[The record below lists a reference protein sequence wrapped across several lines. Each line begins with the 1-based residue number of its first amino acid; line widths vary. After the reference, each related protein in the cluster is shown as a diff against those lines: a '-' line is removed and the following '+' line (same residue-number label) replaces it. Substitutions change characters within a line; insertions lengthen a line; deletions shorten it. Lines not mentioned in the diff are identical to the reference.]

1 MSAPTRAE
9 FRQFIPMTVR
19 WGDMDALGHVNNV
32 QYFRYGESARIA
44 YFDPLERDDPKM
56 WKEYGI
62 ILASMSCDFLAQL
75 HYPAEL
81 DIGSRV
87 TRLGRS
93 SLHMTSAIF
102 QRSPA
107 GQPQEERAVAV
118 LRGVLAWFDYSAQK
132 TLPIPESVRAWIRAR
147 EVLAPEE

>member
-1 MSAPTRAE
+1 MSAPTREE

-32 QYFRYGESARIA
+32 QYFRYGESGRIA
-44 YFDPLERDDPKM
+44 YFDSLEKDDPKF

-62 ILASMSCDFLAQL
+62 ILASMACDFLAQV

-81 DIGSRV
+81 ELGTRV

-93 SLHMTSAIF
+93 SLNMQTAIF
-102 QRSPA
+102 QD
-107 GQPQEERAVAV
+107 GKVVAV
-118 LRGVLAWFDYSAQK
+118 LRGVMVWFDYTAQK

-147 EVLAPEE
+147 EAVAPEE

>member
-1 MSAPTRAE
+1 MSKPTRQE
-9 FRQFIPMTVR
+9 FRHFIPMTVR
-19 WGDMDALGHVNNV
+19 WGDMDSLGHVNNV

-44 YFDPLERDDPKM
+44 YFEALEREDPNF

-62 ILASMSCDFLAQL
+62 ILASIGCDFLAQL

-81 DIGSRV
+81 EIGSRV

-93 SLHMTSAIF
+93 SLQMTSAIF
-102 QRSPA
+102 Q
-107 GQPQEERAVAV
+107 GDEVVAV
-118 LRGVLAWFDYSAQK
+118 VRGVLAWFDYSQQK

-147 EVLAPEE
+147 EAVAPEE

>member
-1 MSAPTRAE
+1 VSKPTRDE

-44 YFDPLERDDPKM
+44 YFDPLGQHDPKF

-62 ILASMSCDFLAQL
+62 ILASMGCDFLAQV

-81 DIGSRV
+81 EIGSRV

-102 QRSPA
+102 Q
-107 GQPQEERAVAV
+107 GDNVVAV

-132 TLPIPESVRAWIRAR
+132 TLPIPESARVWIRAR
-147 EVLAPEE
+147 EVVAPEE